1 MWKTEIMTARDTF
14 AAAATAEALGLKH
27 AAVIG
32 AGSMGSG
39 IAAHLANAGIE
50 VDLLDIVP
58 EAAGDRDRLAKTGI
72 ERQLKSGGFMHP
84 DLTAHIRPGNV
95 EDNFDRI
102 AEADWIIEA
111 VFEDLQIKR
120 DLYQRVEAARKD
132 GSIVSSNTS
141 TIPLRDLTKEQGE
154 RFARDFVV
162 THFFNPPR
170 IMKLLEIVSNDRTDP
185 SVVARI
191 GPIADH
197 LLGKS
202 NIMCLDTPGFIA
214 NRVGNYWMSVAAME
228 AFRLKLTVEETDAVM
243 SRPFGIPRT
252 GIFGLFDLVGIQLV
266 PLVWGS
272 FMQTLPDEDDHRN
285 FDITRDATFTAMLDK
300 GLTGRF
306 GPGGFYRR
314 RNESGER
321 VNEVLDL
328 DSLEYRAAGSVDL
341 PCMADWADLKK
352 LCAHDDRGA
361 RYAWS
366 VLSRSVAYSAEIAGE
381 IAENIG
387 DIDLAMQLGYNWK
400 KGPFT
405 LADQVGTAWI
415 VERMEAE
422 GRTVPALLRQAAENG
437 GFYPAEGQ
445 MQRPGGGLQAVKP
458 VAGILTLASV
468 KKGSDRITGNGS
480 ASIWDLGD
488 GIAGFEIHTKMN
500 ACDEDVVA
508 MVGQAVDVVNG
519 DFRGLVIGS
528 DNARTFS
535 AGARLDV
542 FIRLCE
548 AGDWDGLEDF
558 VATGQRAFHNL
569 KYADFPVVAAAG
581 GLALGGGAELS
592 MHTDHVVAHSELYA
606 GLPERNVGI
615 LPGWGGVTQL
625 LLRHQQRSGEAVAGA
640 EAAFKAAISCQ
651 ITGSALQARDIGLLR
666 QSDSIVMNRDRLLS
680 AAKFKVLELSEN
692 YRPPVRARISAGG
705 ASLHE
710 VLSALAQSRVDNG
723 EFTATDL
730 EISRQVASVV
740 AGMDLPREA
749 ECDELAFMTLE
760 RRAIIALARQERTQE
775 RLRHMLATNKPLRN

>member
-1 MWKTEIMTARDTF
+1 MTARDTF

-58 EAAGDRDRLAKTGI
+58 EAAGDRDRDRLAKTGI

-185 SVVARI
+185 GVVARI

-228 AFRLKLTVEETDAVM
+228 AFRLELTVEETDAVM

-352 LCAHDDRGA
+352 LCAHDDRDA

-458 VAGILTLASV
+458 VAGVLTVASV

-488 GIAGFEIHTKMN
+488 GVAGFEIHTKMN
-500 ACDEDVVA
+500 ACDENVVA
-508 MVGQAVDVVNG
+508 MVGQAVNVVNG

-542 FIRLCE
+542 FVRLCE

-730 EISRQVASVV
+730 EISRQIASVV

>member
-1 MWKTEIMTARDTF
+1 MTARDTF
-14 AAAATAEALGLKH
+14 AADPTAGALGLKH

-50 VDLLDIVP
+50 VDLLDVVP
-58 EAAGDRDRLAKTGI
+58 EADEDRDKLAKAGI

-84 DLTAHIRPGNV
+84 DLTARIRPGNV

-120 DLYQRVEAARKD
+120 DLYRRVETARKE

-141 TIPLRDLTKEQGE
+141 TIPLKDLTKERGE

-170 IMKLLEIVSNDRTDP
+170 IMKLLEIVSNDQTDP
-185 SVVARI
+185 GVVARV
-191 GPIADH
+191 GRIADH

-202 NIMCLDTPGFIA
+202 NIMCFDTPGFIA
-214 NRVGNYWMSVAAME
+214 NRVGNYWMSVASME
-228 AFRLKLTVEETDAVM
+228 AFRLDLTVEETDAVIG
-243 SRPFGIPRT
+243 RPFGIPRT
-252 GIFGLFDLVGIQLV
+252 GIFGLFDFVGIQLV

-272 FMQTLPDEDDHRN
+272 FMNTLPDEDDHRN
-285 FDITRDATFTAMLDK
+285 FDITRDATFAAMLDK

-314 RNESGER
+314 KNEAGER

-328 DSLEYRAAGSVDL
+328 DSLEYRAARSVDL
-341 PCMADWADLKK
+341 PCLADWADLKK
-352 LCAHDDRGA
+352 LCSHDDRGA
-361 RYAWS
+361 QYAWS
-366 VLSRSVAYSAEIAGE
+366 VLSRFVAYSAEVAGE

-387 DIDLAMQLGYNWK
+387 DIDLAMRLGYNWK
-400 KGPFT
+400 KGLFA

-415 VERMEAE
+415 VERMDAE
-422 GRTVPALLRQAAENG
+422 GRAVPALLRQAAENG

-445 MQRPGGGLQAVKP
+445 MQKPGGGLQAVKP
-458 VAGILTLASV
+458 VAGVLTLASV
-468 KKGSDRITGNGS
+468 KKGSGRIAGNGS

-488 GIAGFEIHTKMN
+488 GVAGFEIHTKMN

-508 MVGQAVDVVNG
+508 MAGQAVDVVNS

-528 DNARTFS
+528 DNPRTFS

-542 FIRLCE
+542 FVRLCE
-548 AGDWDGLEDF
+548 AGDWEGLDDF

-592 MHTDHVVAHSELYA
+592 MHSDHVVAHSELYA

-625 LLRHQQRSGEAVAGA
+625 LLRHQRRSGEAIAGA
-640 EAAFKAAISCQ
+640 EAAFEAVISCQ

-680 AAKFKVLELSEN
+680 AAKFKVIELSAD
-692 YRPPVRARISAGG
+692 YRAPVRARISAGG
-705 ASLHE
+705 SSLYD
-710 VLSALAQSRVDNG
+710 VLLAFARNRMDDG

-730 EISRQVASVV
+730 EISRQAAGVV
-740 AGMDLPREA
+740 AGMDLPQEA
-749 ECDELAFMTLE
+749 GCDELAFMALE
-760 RRAIIALARQERTQE
+760 RRAILALARQERTQE
-775 RLRHMLATNKPLRN
+775 RLRHMLATNKPLKN